1 MGDIEYAPMEL
12 AERHV
17 VVTGGANG
25 IGRALCRR
33 FAAEGARAV
42 VVADI
47 DEAGAQAVAS
57 EIGGVGGGADV
68 SNEADVIALVGRA
81 SKKFGQIDLFCSNA
95 GIGIEGGVETSNS
108 EWQRI
113 WDINFMAHVY
123 AAHAVLP
130 AMLERGDGYL
140 LQTVS

>member
-1 MGDIEYAPMEL
+1 MEL
-12 AERHV
+12 ADKHV

-47 DEAGAQAVAS
+47 DERGAQTVAS
-57 EIGGVGGGADV
+57 EIGGTAVRTDV
-68 SNEADVIALVGRA
+68 AKEADVIELVERA
-81 SKKFGQIDLFCSNA
+81 TKNFGQVDLFCSNA

-108 EWQRI
+108 EW
-113 WDINFMAHVY
+113 
-123 AAHAVLP
+123 
-130 AMLERGDGYL
+130 
-140 LQTVS
+140 